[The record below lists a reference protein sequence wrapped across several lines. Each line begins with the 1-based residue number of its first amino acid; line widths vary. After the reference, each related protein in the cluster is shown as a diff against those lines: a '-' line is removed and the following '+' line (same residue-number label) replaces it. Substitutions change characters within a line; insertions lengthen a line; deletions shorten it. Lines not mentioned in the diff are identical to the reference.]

1 MAQTPILAIPQ
12 IAEGQSSAYLVANAG
27 ITALEEAENR
37 QLAVDM
43 SGGDVTLTE
52 TQFLRNVLFRCSG
65 QVDDDNLT
73 IPDEITVDGSPV
85 TPQRKFLVRNDSDT
99 YSVTVTDG
107 TLTFE
112 IPTES
117 TALLIYD
124 GTNLDGIVAADDAS
138 ALTAL
143 TDTPANYTGSGG
155 FFIRVKDD
163 ESGVEFVT
171 IKAQELGV
179 DVTDSANYTT
189 LNFDDTVFGAS
200 ASGGVLTIDF
210 DPAQISVT
218 DLADMPAAPGASED
232 GMALI
237 WDNDADAFVFGEAGG
252 GGGSGVYSLTENA
265 QTGTT
270 YTPVLTDAD
279 NKYVSLDNAGA
290 VTVTIPANATTAFDV
305 GDVINLVQIG
315 AGQVT
320 VAAAG
325 GVTINYP
332 ANRDGKTRGQ
342 NSWVQLVK
350 QATDEW
356 YASGDLAYTGSA
368 LADAADVAYDNTD
381 SGLTAS
387 DVQAAIDEL
396 AESGG
401 GGGGGYFGPMSG
413 ATTAVFS
420 TAVANGTAAGSASD
434 DSDRG
439 LVMSVNTGSNDSWY
453 MRLKSTTTPGSG
465 TDTHIARFIVDF
477 EAENTSSKYPAA
489 GFILRNSTNGRA
501 VFFGVERPSA
511 QAQSFGASTWTNA
524 SYGSAVGTA
533 DVLYMD
539 DFWLK
544 VEIDDTGDVRLY
556 RSRAGTLWTLVASTT
571 IAAFLEASTG
581 AFDQIGFGTKYHSG
595 ATGAVIPVYEFENA

>member
-252 GGGSGVYSLTENA
+252 GGESPPASLTENE
-265 QTGTT
+265 QTGTS
-270 YTPVLTDAD
+270 YTLVLTDGD
-279 NKYVSLDNAGA
+279 GKIVSFTNASA
-290 VTVTIPANATTAFDV
+290 VTLTLPTNAAVEIPVGRTITLWQK
-305 GDVINLVQIG
+305 GD
-315 AGQVT
+315 GQVSVEGDT
-320 VAAAG
+320 
-325 GVTINYP
+325 GVTLSNPSGASDKLRAKDSWATVI
-332 ANRDGKTRGQ
+332 KTG
-342 NSWVQLVK
+342 
-350 QATDEW
+350 TDEW
-356 YASGDLAYTGSA
+356 SLIGDLETTPGT
-368 LADAADVAYDNTD
+368 LADAEDVAYDNTT
-381 SGLTAS
+381 SGLTAA
-387 DVQAAIDEL
+387 DLQAAIDEIVD
-396 AESGG
+396 STC
-401 GGGGGYFGPMSG
+401 
-413 ATTAVFS
+413 ATEPYEEGSFTPTIAFA
-420 TAVANGTAAGSASD
+420 TNGDLSFTYSHQ
-434 DSDRG
+434 
-439 LVMSVNTGSNDSWY
+439 TGSYTRIGN
-453 MRLKSTTTPGSG
+453 R
-465 TDTHIARFIVDF
+465 
-477 EAENTSSKYPAA
+477 
-489 GFILRNSTNGRA
+489 
-501 VFFGVERPSA
+501 VFGDL
-511 QAQSFGASTWTNA
+511 
-524 SYGSAVGTA
+524 
-533 DVLYMD
+533 DV
-539 DFWLK
+539 
-544 VEIDDTGDVRLY
+544 
-556 RSRAGTLWTLVASTT
+556 
-571 IAAFLEASTG
+571 
-581 AFDQIGFGTKYHSG
+581 G
-595 ATGAVIPVYEFENA
+595 ATGGLTHTTASGMLEIGGLPFACGTLAGNNVARETMGEISWSGRTELMFIPLPGETYGGLRASGEGVTGFFLSEAQVASGDALRTLISISYSL